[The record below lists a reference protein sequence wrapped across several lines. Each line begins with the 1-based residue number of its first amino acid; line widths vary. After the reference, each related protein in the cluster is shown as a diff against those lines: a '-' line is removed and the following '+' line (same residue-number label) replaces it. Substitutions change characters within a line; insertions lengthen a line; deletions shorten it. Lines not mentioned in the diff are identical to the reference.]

1 MRAFTLFAFLALLVS
16 PALAGPFAGSDAYK
30 EHFEFLGYSVQDG
43 ETSLIAK
50 HDTYY
55 NVSVKP
61 YKGGMLVVT
70 FFGTT
75 DKAKNDRVGFFQFL
89 NGMNAEAVAARYYED
104 SDGDVIVE
112 GWYPGDYD
120 RTRFG
125 VFLENFNGITDQ
137 LGGSDVAGQYLE

>member
-1 MRAFTLFAFLALLVS
+1 MRAFTLFAFFALLVS
-16 PALAGPFAGSDAYK
+16 PALAGPFAGSDDYK
-30 EHFEFLGYSVQDG
+30 THLEFLGYEVQDG

-50 HDTYY
+50 HDKFY
-55 NVSVKP
+55 NISVKP
-61 YKGGMLVVT
+61 YNGGVLVVT

-75 DKAKNDRVGFFQFL
+75 DRAKSDRVGFLGFL

-104 SDGDVIVE
+104 DEGDVIVE

-125 VFLENFNGITDQ
+125 IFLEKFNGVSDQ
-137 LGGSDVAGQYLE
+137 LGGSDTAADYLE